1 MSIWSNLYNFKM
13 KTRGQATFGI
23 RFLVHVL
30 VALFVISFW
39 GILLQYRG
47 RILEAR
53 RPEVGQ
59 ILNGV
64 VLSMKDVRFNH
75 SRSVLQSLGI
85 EVVQKVPPSFE
96 SKEVD
101 QGLERHVGSRNYHT
115 AMFLKVWSNRM
126 AFLECMEEMLRLLRL
141 VLLLL
146 RSVGCSTSCCFP
158 GADS

>member
-126 AFLECMEEMLRLLRL
+126 AFLECMEEF
-141 VLLLL
+141 VLDPTATTHTWRFFFLKMI
-146 RSVGCSTSCCFP
+146 
-158 GADS
+158 